1 MRGLG
6 AVYGD
11 VVAWRIV
18 AFSACALVGV
28 PATWANDGSDGGPS
42 ASKQAQPSFSD
53 AWKQIT
59 DPGGIR
65 SRLEQAGLQFTFTYY
80 GDALGNL
87 SGGVKQGLGYSGR
100 FGTIVDADLEKLW
113 GGSGAA
119 FPASI
124 HQIHS
129 AAVGATNPQKL
140 LGVSDSSGPR

>member
-18 AFSACALVGV
+18 AFSVCALVGV
-28 PATWANDGSDGGPS
+28 PATWANEGSNGEPS

-65 SRLEQAGLQFTFTYY
+65 SRLEQAGLQLSFTYY
-80 GDALGNL
+80 GDALGNP
-87 SGGVKQGLGYSGR
+87 SGGVRQGLGSPGR
-100 FGTIVDADLEKLW
+100 FGPAAGPAPHKHIS
-113 GGSGAA
+113 GSPAPFLA
-119 FPASI
+119 PFP
-124 HQIHS
+124 
-129 AAVGATNPQKL
+129 
-140 LGVSDSSGPR
+140 